1 MAISFEEFCG
11 SHQLSQ
17 DTTMREVM
25 NKLATLYA
33 LWRMDQNAAWFM
45 VNGYFTTDIVQALQ
59 DKINELCTELLP
71 HSISLVDSFGVPNHF
86 LGPIAFEDWVK
97 NV

>member
-1 MAISFEEFCG
+1 
-11 SHQLSQ
+11 
-17 DTTMREVM
+17 M
-25 NKLATLYA
+25 NKLATLYS
-33 LWRMDQNAAWFM
+33 LWRMDQNAGWFM
-45 VNGYFTTDIVQALQ
+45 VNGYFTAEIVQGIQA
-59 DKINELCTELLP
+59 KINELCTELLP